1 MSSMTR
7 RYTETLGVSQRAKFT
22 RDFSKA
28 YRGRYL
34 LSTELTTLLLLFI
47 VAPDTDSNPQDWEN
61 VKYNNLKFSLPRP
74 AQLTGYARQAELYL
88 KHGILK

>member
-1 MSSMTR
+1 MI
-7 RYTETLGVSQRAKFT
+7 F
-22 RDFSKA
+22 
-28 YRGRYL
+28 
-34 LSTELTTLLLLFI
+34 FI
-47 VAPDTDSNPQDWEN
+47 VSPDTDSNPQDWEN

>member
-1 MSSMTR
+1 MTR

-28 YRGRYL
+28 YRGGYL
-34 LSTELTTLLLLFI
+34 LSTELTIHVIFFI
-47 VAPDTDSNPQDWEN
+47 VSPDTDSNPQDWEN

>member
-1 MSSMTR
+1 MDI
-7 RYTETLGVSQRAKFT
+7 Y
-22 RDFSKA
+22 
-28 YRGRYL
+28 YL
-34 LSTELTTLLLLFI
+34 LSTELTTHVIFFI
-47 VAPDTDSNPQDWEN
+47 VSPDTDSNPQDWEN